1 VHLKKNKTKKV
12 FVYKGVSGCK
22 GVLKSGLYIYNKMRQ
37 VFGGI
42 GGQGFQKIG
51 PCSIYYI
58 FFRLVIIKDYQT

>member
-12 FVYKGVSGCK
+12 FVYKGVAGSK

-42 GGQGFQKIG
+42 GGQDLQKIG
-51 PCSIYYI
+51 LCSIYI
-58 FFRLVIIKDYQT
+58 SFLD